1 MESSSGVYLD
11 ILEQTASS
19 SWLILAVGEREN
31 GQFLGVGVVE
41 IRETVDQIDEVGAS
55 CKEERKRTLAAT
67 SRAWG

>member
-41 IRETVDQIDEVGAS
+41 IRETVDQVDEVGAS
-55 CKEERKRTLAAT
+55 CKEERKCTLAAT